1 MKRNTSALTDKEYDL
16 VVVGGGIFGIC
27 AAWDAALRGLSV
39 ALIERGDFAHAT
51 SANCFKM
58 IHGGIRYLQHG
69 DVNRVRESCHER
81 STMFRIA
88 PHLAEPLPIVVPT
101 YGRGTQSK
109 QFLMAGLLAYDLL
122 TLGRNRGIADPD
134 RHIPRGNMVSR
145 NDCLSMFP
153 GVNEDGLTGGVLFYD
168 GQMYSPSRLG
178 LSFIHSAVQAGADV
192 ANYVEA
198 TGFLRD
204 EERVFGIKARDVLTG
219 DDFEVRGKV
228 VLNAAGPW
236 AEQILDDD
244 MGLNLNPRPEFS
256 RDAYIVINRRL
267 TGKHALAVQ
276 GATRDPDAVIS
287 RGNRHLFMVPWRDYT
302 LIGVW
307 HVVNK
312 GRPDEVTLTEGEVQ
326 GFLDE
331 FNSAYS
337 LDEPLT
343 LDDVSMWNY
352 GLTLFGEN
360 DEGSTNLSYG
370 KRSRIVDHAREH
382 GVEGLITLVG
392 VRYTTARGESEKTV
406 NLVFDKLG
414 KRAPKSMTAVTTI
427 RGGHIED
434 FNAFERKAIDRDAFG
449 LDSNVIRGLVRNHG
463 SDYNDVLRYVQD
475 DASLVEQVAGS
486 TVLKA
491 ELAHAIHDEM
501 AMKLGDVVFRRT
513 DLGTGEH
520 PGEEAL
526 KICANLM
533 ATELGWDSRRTER
546 ELDEVRAMFPKA
558 SVTAV

>member
-39 ALIERGDFAHAT
+39 ALVERGDFAHAT

-58 IHGGIRYLQHG
+58 IHGGIRYLQHA

-101 YGRGTQSK
+101 YGKGMQSK
-109 QFLMAGLLAYDLL
+109 QFLMAGLLAYDML
-122 TLGRNRGIADPD
+122 TLGRNRGISDPD
-134 RHIPRGNMVSR
+134 RHIPRGNMISR

-178 LSFIHSAVQAGADV
+178 LSFLHSAVQAGADV

-204 EERVFGIKARDVLTG
+204 EQRVFGIKARDVLAG

-236 AEQILDDD
+236 ADQILDSD
-244 MGLNLNPRPEFS
+244 MGLNMNPKPEFS

-276 GATRDPDAVIS
+276 GATRDPDAVVS
-287 RGNRHLFMVPWRDYT
+287 LGNRHLFMVPWRDYT

-307 HVVNK
+307 HIVNK
-312 GRPDEVTLTEGEVQ
+312 GRPDEVTLTESEVQ

-331 FNSAYS
+331 FNGAYS

-370 KRSRIVDHAREH
+370 KRSRVVDHASEH
-382 GVEGLITLVG
+382 GIEGLVTLVG

-414 KRAPKSMTAVTTI
+414 KRAPKGMTAVTTI
-427 RGGHIED
+427 RGGNIED
-434 FNAFERKAIDRDAFG
+434 FKEFERKAIERDAFG
-449 LDSNVIRGLVRNHG
+449 LDSSVIRGLVRNHG

-475 DASLVEQVAGS
+475 DASLAEQVAGS

-513 DLGTGEH
+513 DLGTGAH

-526 KICANLM
+526 KLCASLM

-546 ELDEVRAMFPKA
+546 ELDEVRAMFPKV
-558 SVTAV
+558 SVAAV

>member
-1 MKRNTSALTDKEYDL
+1 MKRIDERKPLNGGNTVNRNTSALTDKEYDL

-39 ALIERGDFAHAT
+39 ALVERGDFAHAT

-101 YGRGTQSK
+101 YGKGTQSK

-122 TLGRNRGIADPD
+122 TLGRNRGITDPD
-134 RHIPRGNMVSR
+134 RHIPRGNMISR

-178 LSFIHSAVQAGADV
+178 LSFLHSAVQAGADV

-204 EERVFGIKARDVLTG
+204 EEKVFGIKARDVLTG

-236 AEQILDDD
+236 ADQILGDD
-244 MGLNLNPRPEFS
+244 MGLNLKPRPEFS

-276 GATRDPDAVIS
+276 GATRDPDAVVS

-302 LIGVW
+302 LVGVW
-307 HVVNK
+307 HIVNK
-312 GRPDEVTLTEGEVQ
+312 GRPDQVTLTEGEVQ

-331 FNSAYS
+331 FNGAYS

-343 LDDVSMWNY
+343 LEDVSMWNY

-370 KRSRIVDHAREH
+370 KRSRMVDHAREH

-414 KRAPKSMTAVTTI
+414 KRAPKGMTAITTI

-434 FNAFERKAIDRDAFG
+434 FKEFERKAIERDGFG
-449 LDSNVIRGLVRNHG
+449 LDGNVIRGLVRNHG
-463 SDYNDVLRYVQD
+463 SDYSDVLRYVQN
-475 DASLVEQVAGS
+475 DASLAEQVAGS

-491 ELAHAIHDEM
+491 DIAHAIHNEM

-513 DLGTGEH
+513 DLGTGAH
-520 PGEEAL
+520 PGEEA
-526 KICANLM
+526 
-533 ATELGWDSRRTER
+533 
-546 ELDEVRAMFPKA
+546 
-558 SVTAV
+558 